1 MFTFGIFSTHL
12 PYVAVVAFY
21 AYFLIFGVNKAA
33 NGEIEN
39 SEAGFMIELESNRS
53 FESLNDDSNFYYQ
66 RDFDFYAH
74 SYLERSIF
82 KRKIKYQNSF
92 IAETLQSGFYSTH
105 FGRPPP
111 AFV

>member
-1 MFTFGIFSTHL
+1 MFTFGIFTTHL

-21 AYFLIFGVNKAA
+21 AYFLIFGVNKTT
-33 NGEIEN
+33 NGEIE
-39 SEAGFMIELESNRS
+39 STEASFRIEIESKK
-53 FESLNDDSNFYYQ
+53 SLDLPNDDSNFYYQ
-66 RDFDFYAH
+66 TDFDFYTH

-82 KRKIKYQNSF
+82 KRKIKYKNSF
-92 IAETLQSGFYSTH
+92 IAEPLQSGFYSTH

>member
-1 MFTFGIFSTHL
+1 MFTFGIFTTHL

-33 NGEIEN
+33 NGEIEGY
-39 SEAGFMIELESNRS
+39 EVGFKIELESSKS
-53 FESLNDDSNFYYQ
+53 FDTTNDNSNFYYQ
-66 RDFDFYAH
+66 NTFDFYAH
-74 SYLERSIF
+74 SHFERSIF

-92 IAETLQSGFYSTH
+92 IAEALRSGFYSTH

-111 AFV
+111 TFV